1 MFQWRDVGRSDA
13 TGEQGD
19 GRRKPL
25 RVCRTEGIIL
35 HNDDKK
41 ESTLAGTL
49 HLL

>member
-19 GRRKPL
+19 GRRKSL
-25 RVCRTEGIIL
+25 LVCRMEAIISY
-35 HNDDKK
+35 NDDKK